1 MQIMDS
7 RLYAK
12 RIEQVRAALLAKRAD
27 ALLVTH
33 LPNVLYLS
41 GFSGDSGYLLVEQDR
56 TTLFTDGRFTAQA
69 REEAPRAKFV
79 LQRGSLA
86 ATVGAY
92 VARLKPAVAYS
103 PSQITLSTW
112 QALRKAAGPKAR
124 WRAEEGIVEALRA
137 IKTAGEIAIM
147 REAGKLAC
155 DVMRDVIALIR
166 PGVRELDLAAEIGY
180 RIRRKGATGESF
192 DAIVAAGPRSA
203 LPHARPTERRIGK
216 NELVVLDLG
225 AILRRYCSDLTRT
238 VFVGRAPARVKRWYR
253 AVQEANAAALDA
265 LRPGIE
271 AQEVDRRARQ
281 VLERYKLGQYFVHS
295 TGHGLG
301 LEIHEAPRLGRG
313 QGTRI
318 EAGSVVTIEPGVY
331 IEGVGGI
338 RIEDDAWVT
347 GSGSELLTTLD
358 RDLLEL

>member
-1 MQIMDS
+1 MNAS
-7 RLYAK
+7 LYAK
-12 RIEQVRAALLAKRAD
+12 RIEQVRAALCAKRLE

-41 GFSGDSGYLLVEQDR
+41 GSTGDSGYLLVEQDR
-56 TTLFTDGRFTAQA
+56 TTLFTDGRFTVQA
-69 REEAPRAKFV
+69 REEAPQAKLV

-92 VARLKPAVAYS
+92 LARVKPSVGYS
-103 PSQITLSTW
+103 PAQLTLSTW
-112 QALRKAAGPKAR
+112 QALRKAAGAKVR
-124 WRAEEGIVEALRA
+124 WRAAEGIVEELRA
-137 IKTAGEIAIM
+137 IKGRAEIETIRAAG
-147 REAGKLAC
+147 RLATQ
-155 DVMRDVIALIR
+155 VMSEVIALVR

-180 RIRRKGATGESF
+180 RLRRKGATGESF

-203 LPHARPTERRIGK
+203 LPHARPTDRRIGK

-238 VFVGRAPARVKRWYR
+238 VFVGRAPARVRRWYR
-253 AVQEANAAALDA
+253 AVQEAHAAACDA
-265 LRPGIE
+265 LQPGARAE
-271 AQEVDRRARQ
+271 DVDRAARQ
-281 VLERYKLGQYFVHS
+281 VLTRYRLGRYFVHS

-313 QGTRI
+313 QGTRL
-318 EAGSVVTIEPGVY
+318 EVGSVVTIEPGVY
-331 IEGVGGI
+331 IEGIGGI

-347 GSGSELLTTLD
+347 QSGSELLTTLG

>member
-1 MQIMDS
+1 MNAP
-7 RLYAK
+7 LYAK
-12 RIEQVRAALLAKRAD
+12 RIEQVRAALRAKHLD

-41 GFSGDSGYLLVEQDR
+41 GFTGDSGYLLVEQDR
-56 TTLFTDGRFTAQA
+56 TTLFTDGRFTVQA
-69 REEAPRAKFV
+69 REEAPQAKLV

-92 VARLKPAVAYS
+92 LARVKPSVGYS
-103 PSQITLSTW
+103 PAQLTLSTW
-112 QALRKAAGPKAR
+112 QALRKAAGAKVR
-124 WRAEEGIVEALRA
+124 WRAAEGIVEELRA
-137 IKTAGEIAIM
+137 IKGRAEIETIRAAG
-147 REAGKLAC
+147 RLATQ
-155 DVMRDVIALIR
+155 VMSEVIALVR

-180 RIRRKGATGESF
+180 RLRRKGATGESF

-203 LPHARPTERRIGK
+203 LPHARPTDRRIGK

-238 VFVGRAPARVKRWYR
+238 VFVGRAPARVRRWYR
-253 AVQEANAAALDA
+253 AVQEAHAAACDA
-265 LRPGIE
+265 LRPGARAE
-271 AQEVDRRARQ
+271 DVDRAARQ
-281 VLERYKLGQYFVHS
+281 VLTRYRLGRYFVHS

-313 QGTRI
+313 QGTRL
-318 EAGSVVTIEPGVY
+318 EVGSVVTIEPGVY
-331 IEGVGGI
+331 IEGIGGI

-347 GSGSELLTTLD
+347 QSGSELLTTLG

>member
-1 MQIMDS
+1 MDA
-7 RLYAK
+7 RLHAK
-12 RIEQVRAALLAKRAD
+12 RIEQVRAALRSRRAE

-41 GFSGDSGYLLVEQDR
+41 GFSGDSGYLLVEEDR
-56 TTLFTDGRFTAQA
+56 TTLFTDGRFTVQA
-69 REEAPRAKFV
+69 REETPWAKFV
-79 LQRGSLA
+79 LQRRSLA
-86 ATVGAY
+86 ASVGAY
-92 VARLKPAVAYS
+92 LARAKPVVAYA
-103 PSQITLSTW
+103 PSQITLATW
-112 QALRKAAGPKAR
+112 QALHKAAGTKVH
-124 WRAEEGIVEALRA
+124 WQAEEGIVEALRA
-137 IKTAGEIAIM
+137 TKSSAEIATI
-147 REAGKLAC
+147 REAAKIAC

-203 LPHARPTERRIGK
+203 LPHARPTDRRIGK

-265 LRPGIE
+265 LRPGVQ

-281 VLERYKLGQYFVHS
+281 VLERYKLGRYFVHS

-318 EAGSVVTIEPGVY
+318 DVGSVVTIEPGVY

-347 GSGSELLTTLD
+347 PSGSELLTRLG

>member
-1 MQIMDS
+1 MDAS
-7 RLYAK
+7 LYAN
-12 RIEQVRAALLAKRAD
+12 RIEKVRAALRAKRLE

-41 GFSGDSGYLLVEQDR
+41 GFTGDSGYLVVEEDR
-56 TTLFTDGRFTAQA
+56 ATLFTDGRFTVQA
-69 REEAPRAKFV
+69 REEAPAAKLV

-92 VARLKPAVAYS
+92 LAREKPSVGYS
-103 PSQITLSTW
+103 PAQLTLSTW
-112 QALRKAAGPKAR
+112 RALRKAAGGKVR
-124 WRAEEGIVEALRA
+124 WRPAEGTVEELRA
-137 IKTAGEIAIM
+137 TKSRAEIDTIRDAG
-147 REAGKLAC
+147 RVAC
-155 DVMRDVIALIR
+155 QVMHEVIGLVR

-180 RIRRKGATGESF
+180 RLRRKGATGESF
-192 DAIVAAGPRSA
+192 DVIVAAGPRAA
-203 LPHARPTERRIGK
+203 LPHARPTDRRIGK

-238 VFVGRAPARVKRWYR
+238 VYVGRAPARVKRWYR
-253 AVQEANAAALDA
+253 AVHEAHAAACDA
-265 LRPGIE
+265 LRPGVR
-271 AQEVDRRARQ
+271 AGDVDRAARR
-281 VLERYKLGQYFVHS
+281 VLERYRLGRYFVHS

-301 LEIHEAPRLGRG
+301 LEIHEAPRLGKG
-313 QGTRI
+313 QAARLEVGT
-318 EAGSVVTIEPGVY
+318 VVTIEPGIY

-347 GSGSELLTTLD
+347 PSGSELLTTLG

>member
-1 MQIMDS
+1 MNAP
-7 RLYAK
+7 LYAK
-12 RIEQVRAALLAKRAD
+12 RIELVRAALRAKRLG

-41 GFSGDSGYLLVEQDR
+41 GFSGDSGYLVIEQER
-56 TTLFTDGRFTAQA
+56 TTLFTDGRFTVQA
-69 REEAPRAKFV
+69 HEESPQAKLV

-92 VARLKPAVAYS
+92 LARLKPVAGYS
-103 PSQITLSTW
+103 PAQLTLSTW
-112 QALRKAAGPKAR
+112 QGLRKAAGSKVR
-124 WRAEEGIVEALRA
+124 WRPAEGIVEALRA
-137 IKTAGEIAIM
+137 IKSRSEIETM
-147 REAGKLAC
+147 RAAGKLAC
-155 DVMRDVIALIR
+155 HVMSEVIALVR

-203 LPHARPTERRIGK
+203 LPHARPTDRRIGK

-253 AVQEANAAALDA
+253 AVQDAHAAACDA
-265 LRPGIE
+265 LRPGVRAE
-271 AQEVDRRARQ
+271 DVDRAARR
-281 VLERYKLGQYFVHS
+281 VLERYKLGRYFVHS

-313 QGTRI
+313 QGARL
-318 EAGSVVTIEPGVY
+318 EAGTAVTIEPGVY

-347 GSGSELLTTLD
+347 PSGSELLTTLG

>member
-1 MQIMDS
+1 MDAPF
-7 RLYAK
+7 YAK
-12 RIEQVRAALLAKRAD
+12 RIEQVRAALRAKRAE

-41 GFSGDSGYLLVEQDR
+41 GFTGDSGYLLVEERR
-56 TTLFTDGRFTAQA
+56 TTLFTDGRFTVQA
-69 REEAPRAKFV
+69 GEEAPGAKLV

-86 ATVGAY
+86 ATVGAHL
-92 VARLKPAVAYS
+92 ARTKPAVAYS
-103 PSQITLSTW
+103 PSQLTLSTW
-112 QALRKAAGPKAR
+112 QALRRAAGVKVR
-124 WRAEEGIVEALRA
+124 WKAEEGIVESLRA
-137 IKTAGEIAIM
+137 VKSTAEVAAI
-147 REAGKLAC
+147 RNAGKLAC
-155 DVMRDVIALIR
+155 DVMAEVIGLVR

-203 LPHARPTERRIGK
+203 LPHARPTDRRIGK

-238 VFVGRAPARVKRWYR
+238 VFVGRAPARVRRWYR
-253 AVQEANAAALDA
+253 AVQEAHAAACDA
-265 LRPGIE
+265 LRPGARAE
-271 AQEVDRRARQ
+271 DVDRAARQ
-281 VLERYKLGQYFVHS
+281 VLTRYRLGRYFVHS

-313 QGTRI
+313 QGTRL
-318 EAGSVVTIEPGVY
+318 EVGAVVTIEPGVY
-331 IEGVGGI
+331 IEGIGGI

-347 GSGSELLTTLD
+347 QSGSELLTTLG

>member
-1 MQIMDS
+1 MDA
-7 RLYAK
+7 RLYTK
-12 RIEQVRAALLAKRAD
+12 RIEQVRAALRAKRAE

-41 GFSGDSGYLLVEQDR
+41 GFTGDSGYLLVEQDR
-56 TTLFTDGRFTAQA
+56 TTLFTDGRFTVQA
-69 REEAPRAKFV
+69 CEEAPGAKLV

-86 ATVGAY
+86 ATVGGY
-92 VARLKPAVAYS
+92 LARTKPAVAYS
-103 PSQITLSTW
+103 PSQLTLSTW
-112 QALRKAAGPKAR
+112 QALRKAAGAKVR
-124 WRAEEGIVEALRA
+124 WKAEEGIVEALRA
-137 IKTAGEIAIM
+137 IKSTAEIATI
-147 REAGKLAC
+147 RNAGKLASE
-155 DVMRDVIALIR
+155 VMVEVIGLIR

-203 LPHARPTERRIGK
+203 LPHARPTDRRIGK

-253 AVQEANAAALDA
+253 AVQEAHAAACDA
-265 LRPGIE
+265 LRPGVP
-271 AQEVDRRARQ
+271 AQDVDRAARR
-281 VLERYKLGQYFVHS
+281 VFERYKLGRYFVHS

-301 LEIHEAPRLGRG
+301 LEIHEAPRLVRG
-313 QGTRI
+313 QGARI
-318 EAGSVVTIEPGVY
+318 EVGSVVTIEPGVY
-331 IEGVGGI
+331 VEGVGGI

-347 GSGSELLTTLD
+347 PSGSELLTTLG
-358 RDLLEL
+358 RDLLEI

>member
-1 MQIMDS
+1 MDS
-7 RLYAK
+7 HVFAK
-12 RIEQVRAALLAKRAD
+12 RIELVRAALCAKRFD

-33 LPNVLYLS
+33 LPNILYLS
-41 GFSGDSGYLLVEQDR
+41 GFTGDSGYLLVEPHR
-56 TTLFTDGRFTAQA
+56 TTLFTDGRFTVQA
-69 REEAPRAKFV
+69 SEEVPWASVV

-86 ATVGAY
+86 SAVGTHLAR
-92 VARLKPAVAYS
+92 ARLTVAYS
-103 PSQITLSTW
+103 PSHLTLSTW
-112 QALRKAAGPKAR
+112 QALQTATGAKVH
-124 WRAEEGIVEALRA
+124 WHAEEGIVEALRA
-137 IKTAGEIAIM
+137 IKSRAEIAAI
-147 REAGKLAC
+147 RAAGKLAC
-155 DVMRDVIALIR
+155 EVMVEVIALVR

-192 DAIVAAGPRSA
+192 DAIVAAGQRSA
-203 LPHARPTERRIGK
+203 LPHARPTDRRIGK

-253 AVQEANAAALDA
+253 AVLEAQAAACNA
-265 LRPGIE
+265 LRPGVR
-271 AQEVDRRARQ
+271 AQDVDRAARKT
-281 VLERYKLGQYFVHS
+281 LERYNLGRYFVHS

-318 EAGSVVTIEPGVY
+318 DAGSVVTIEPGVY

-347 GSGSELLTTLD
+347 ESGSELLTTLG

>member
-1 MQIMDS
+1 MNAS
-7 RLYAK
+7 LHAK
-12 RIEQVRAALLAKRAD
+12 RIELVRAALRAKRLE

-41 GFSGDSGYLLVEQDR
+41 GFSGDSGYLLVEQER
-56 TTLFTDGRFTAQA
+56 TTLFTDGRFTVQA
-69 REEAPRAKFV
+69 HEESPQAKLV

-92 VARLKPAVAYS
+92 LARVKRVIGYS
-103 PSQITLSTW
+103 PAQLTLSTW
-112 QALRKAAGPKAR
+112 QGLRKAGGTKVR
-124 WRAEEGIVEALRA
+124 WRPAEGIVEALRA
-137 IKTAGEIAIM
+137 IKSRSEIETM
-147 REAGKLAC
+147 RAAGKLAGQ
-155 DVMRDVIALIR
+155 VMSEVIALVR

-203 LPHARPTERRIGK
+203 LPHARPTDRRIGK

-253 AVQEANAAALDA
+253 AVQDAHAAACDA
-265 LRPGIE
+265 LRPGVRAE
-271 AQEVDRRARQ
+271 DVDRAARR
-281 VLERYKLGQYFVHS
+281 VLERYKLGRYFVHS

-313 QGTRI
+313 QGARL
-318 EAGSVVTIEPGVY
+318 EAGTVVTIEPGVY

-347 GSGSELLTTLD
+347 PSGSELLTTLS